1 MRYRVRRSEVKMKN
15 DGLGSSGN
23 GRNTYVLRS
32 VLRLDY
38 YVVYESRRHHRLEEE
53 GIAAKT

>member
-1 MRYRVRRSEVKMKN
+1 MRYRVGRSEVNMKN

-23 GRNTYVLRS
+23 SRNTYVLRS
-32 VLRLDY
+32 VVWLYY